1 MKAYGWFKEELERAR
16 DTFEYKLEGLELEV
30 TERILQVMQEQGI
43 TRTELARRLGVSKAA
58 VSKLLNDGSNMTLK
72 RLLAVAEALNY
83 ELRISLAPSG
93 HKVEEEFIYYSAAPR
108 LQGPRFRLE
117 GLIGADDY
125 SIVEELTAH
134 AINEC

>member
-1 MKAYGWFKEELERAR
+1 MKAYGWFREELERASN
-16 DTFEYKLEGLELEV
+16 TFEYKLEGLELEV

-83 ELRISLAPSG
+83 ELRITMAPSG
-93 HKVEEEFIYYSAAPR
+93 HKVEGEFIYYSTSPR

>member
-16 DTFEYKLEGLELEV
+16 GTFEYKLAGLELEV

-43 TRTELARRLGVSKAA
+43 TRSELARRLGVSKAA

-72 RLLAVAEALNY
+72 RLLAVAEALNHD
-83 ELRISLAPSG
+83 LRINLAPSG

-108 LQGPRFRLE
+108 LHGPQFRIE
-117 GLIGADDY
+117 GQNGADDY

-134 AINEC
+134 AIHSC

>member
-72 RLLAVAEALNY
+72 RLLALAEALNY
-83 ELRISLAPSG
+83 ELRIILAPSG
-93 HKVEEEFIYYSAAPR
+93 YKAEEEFIYYSTAPR

-117 GLIGADDY
+117 GLVGADDY
-125 SIVEELTAH
+125 SIVEEWTAY
-134 AINEC
+134 AVNEC